1 MTQTKKYKRKGYKRK
16 GYKTRKLRN
25 YYKNVRQT
33 SLSKKKYGRGNG
45 ASILSSGIPPPPP
58 LPTLLHTPPPPPP
71 LPTPLPTPPPPPPSD
86 TDPDPRG
93 FKRRWNRYVSFEPNT
108 KTISL

>member
-25 YYKNVRQT
+25 DYKNVRQT

-45 ASILSSGIPPPPP
+45 ASILSSGIPPP
-58 LPTLLHTPPPPPP
+58 LPTL
-71 LPTPLPTPPPPPPSD
+71 LPTPPPPPP
-86 TDPDPRG
+86 TNPVPPR
-93 FKRRWNRYVSFEPNT
+93 FKRRWNKDKYKKVSFVSNT
-108 KTISL
+108 E

>member
-25 YYKNVRQT
+25 DYKNVRQT

-45 ASILSSGIPPPPP
+45 ASILSSGIPPPP
-58 LPTLLHTPPPPPP
+58 LPTPPPPP
-71 LPTPLPTPPPPPPSD
+71 LPTPLPTPPPPRPS
-86 TDPDPRG
+86 RSN
-93 FKRRWNRYVSFEPNT
+93 RRWG
-108 KTISL
+108 

>member
-33 SLSKKKYGRGNG
+33 PRSKKKYGRGIG
-45 ASILSSGIPPPPP
+45 ASILSSGIPLPPP
-58 LPTLLHTPPPPPP
+58 
-71 LPTPLPTPPPPPPSD
+71 PTPLPTPPPPPPSD
-86 TDPDPRG
+86 PDPDPRG
-93 FKRRWNRYVSFEPNT
+93 FKRR
-108 KTISL
+108 